1 VQRGRKS
8 VSSTLV
14 QLAPTDTGPR
24 LTAPAILTKSE
35 QTTFAELVQ
44 LNPHLVATDV
54 PLLTSFVQATTMAH
68 RLGRKHDDKTVAE
81 WERCVRTMLA
91 LGRRL
96 RLLPVNATHP
106 DKLSR
111 QRRDAAERFP
121 PPWADLVEMN
131 ETCSRDDEP
140 EPDGDGD

>member
-91 LGRRL
+91 LGRSL
-96 RLLPVNATHP
+96 RLLPVNAT
-106 DKLSR
+106 SR
-111 QRRDAAERFP
+111 QTEPPATRCCRTLPATVGGSSGDERNLF
-121 PPWADLVEMN
+121 A
-131 ETCSRDDEP
+131 R
-140 EPDGDGD
+140 